1 MIAVNWANPLVAT
14 PVWSVATIVLYLGA
28 QRLYR
33 RWPHWW
39 LSPLLITPLPLIAA
53 ACLLRVSYGNY
64 ILGTHWLVALLGPAT
79 VAFAVPIYEQRALI
93 RRHWPV
99 LLIGVLA
106 GSVAAIASGWLLA
119 SVFHFDAALRESL
132 LPRSM
137 TTPFAMEVSGTIGG
151 IPELT
156 AVFVVVTGVA
166 GAALG
171 DIVIACLPL
180 RSALARGALFG
191 MGAHGAGVARAREVG
206 TEEGAVA
213 GLIMV
218 MVGVVNVLG
227 SALFMHLLH
236 Q

>member
-1 MIAVNWANPLVAT
+1 MNSIDWSNPLVAT
-14 PVWSVATIVLYLGA
+14 PVWSAATIAIYFGA
-28 QRLYR
+28 RRLYR
-33 RWPHWW
+33 QLGYWW
-39 LSPLLITPLPLIAA
+39 LSPLLITPALLILAA
-53 ACLLRVSYGNY
+53 GLLRVSYGNY
-64 ILGTHWLVALLGPAT
+64 LLGTHWLMALLGPTT
-79 VAFAVPIYEQRALI
+79 VAFAVPIYEQRMLI
-93 RRHWPV
+93 RRYWPV

-106 GSVAAIASGWLLA
+106 GSIIAIVSGWMLA
-119 SVFHFDAALRESL
+119 NAFHFDAALRESL

-151 IPELT
+151 IPEMT
-156 AVFVVVTGVA
+156 AVFVAITGVA

-171 DIVIACLPL
+171 DIVVACLPL

-218 MVGVVNVLG
+218 MVGILNVLG

-236 Q
+236 